1 MSDNEVSASSFV
13 WKVVLLVVIV
23 FLDIIF
29 GSLADHFWEGDKGF
43 VYVCIGAQFAMQGVM
58 LVTFFTLLWQSFLL
72 RFGLLGYI

>member
-29 GSLADHFWEGDKGF
+29 GSLADHFWEGYFRFILYDCFK
-43 VYVCIGAQFAMQGVM
+43 MQA
-58 LVTFFTLLWQSFLL
+58 
-72 RFGLLGYI
+72 